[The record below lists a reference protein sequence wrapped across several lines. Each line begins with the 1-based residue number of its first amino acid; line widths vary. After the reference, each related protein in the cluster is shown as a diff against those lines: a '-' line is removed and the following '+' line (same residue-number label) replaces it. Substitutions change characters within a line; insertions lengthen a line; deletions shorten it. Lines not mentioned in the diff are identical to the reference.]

1 MIKMLQETLDT
12 LEMACEH
19 ENDDRTK
26 KIKNMRDMSREDR
39 FDPEAT
45 LTNYCITKGY
55 KNKRQKNAAMGIGEA
70 IKIVTKIAT
79 LNE

>member
-1 MIKMLQETLDT
+1 MLQETLDT

-19 ENDDRTK
+19 EDDDRTK

-45 LTNYCITKGY
+45 LTNYCITK
-55 KNKRQKNAAMGIGEA
+55 
-70 IKIVTKIAT
+70 
-79 LNE
+79 

>member
-1 MIKMLQETLDT
+1 MIKMLQDTLNT
-12 LEMACEH
+12 LEMACE
-19 ENDDRTK
+19 NDTEDRTK
-26 KIKNMRDMSREDR
+26 KIKNIRDIRREDR

-79 LNE
+79 LDD